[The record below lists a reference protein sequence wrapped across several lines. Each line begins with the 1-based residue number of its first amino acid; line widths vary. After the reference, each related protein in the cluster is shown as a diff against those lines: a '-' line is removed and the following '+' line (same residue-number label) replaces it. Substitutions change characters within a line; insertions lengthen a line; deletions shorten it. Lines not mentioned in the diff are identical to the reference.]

1 MIYQFFWLGDAKI
14 DEGGEKLQLLTDN
27 NGGAQIGMG
36 TQSAVTVIG
45 SGIFLFFVLACCI
58 AIFCKYK

>member
-36 TQSAVTVIG
+36 TQNAVTVIG
-45 SGIFLFFVLACCI
+45 SGIFLLFVFACCI